1 MNLQKDYFLADE
13 ETVKKLMDAVA
24 NQGNKK

>member
-1 MNLQKDYFLADE
+1 MQLQKDYFLADE
-13 ETVKKLMDAVA
+13 EKVKALMDAVA